1 MSPRPQPFVPK
12 LNHADE
18 GTLKGQLIKL
28 GLCTMAASFEME
40 AERVAKDETTDAA
53 FLARLIELERKERG
67 TPNQEKSDRPFD
79 Q

>member
-28 GLCTMAASFEME
+28 GMYTVAASFEAE
-40 AERVAKDETTDAA
+40 AERG
-53 FLARLIELERKERG
+53 RCPCWRG
-67 TPNQEKSDRPFD
+67 CDVLR
-79 Q
+79 